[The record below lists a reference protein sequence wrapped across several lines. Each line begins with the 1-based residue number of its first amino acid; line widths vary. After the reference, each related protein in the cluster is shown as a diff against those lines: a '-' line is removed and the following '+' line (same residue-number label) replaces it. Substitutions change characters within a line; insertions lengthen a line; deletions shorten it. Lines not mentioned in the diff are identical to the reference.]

1 MPKTKTKTKTKTKN
15 DKSIPNAEPDLQ
27 NKLPV

>member
-1 MPKTKTKTKTKTKN
+1 MPKTKTKTKTKN